1 MRRVR
6 SSPANLSQMKN
17 KKKVTINSNANKI
30 FYIPNNK
37 ENINYN
43 NYNNFEILKKSKI
56 YLSKVGNFCGDLIND
71 SNILSLEDSIVI
83 SGLIS
88 YFSDNI
94 LKKDKLKDIANFT
107 LQYLLRYF
115 ILYYIHTEILH
126 DKIHNNILYISHIIN

>member
-1 MRRVR
+1 MRRVK

-37 ENINYN
+37 ENNNYN

-71 SNILSLEDSIVI
+71 SNILSLEDSIII
-83 SGLIS
+83 SALIS
-88 YFSDNI
+88 YISDNI

-107 LQYLLRYF
+107 LQYLLRYI